1 VDLHILNS
9 NAVSGQKS
17 MMESKNWT
25 ELIYEYK
32 DLQYLWRVEQAEPS
46 TLVWE
51 YIFHKII
58 CVSHSHTYKVYPDG
72 IA

>member
-1 VDLHILNS
+1 MQLQCLAKTAWWNL
-9 NAVSGQKS
+9 K
-17 MMESKNWT
+17 T
-25 ELIYEYK
+25 EPNLIYEYK